1 MTAIRT
7 LPLPS
12 GSFPFSDKGHGGW
25 PKNSAK
31 RKTEIAALQLG
42 LDLGISLID
51 TAEMYGDGAAEE
63 LIGEAIA
70 GRRPE
75 VFLVSKVYPHNAT
88 QQGAIQA
95 CERSLRRLQTDYLDC
110 YLLHW
115 RGSVPLIETIE
126 AFQTLRSAGK
136 IRYGVSN
143 FDATMEDALHC
154 GDEIVTDQVLY
165 NLEHR
170 GIEWDL
176 LPWCQERHSPSWLIR
191 RSAFRHSEK
200 AIAEKSNSE
209 IDCETARRHPGAG
222 CAGSEVVATGR
233 GRHPE
238 ATVFHHVREN
248 RGALE
253 LKLTKQ
259 DFIDLNE
266 PFPPPQGEVPSEMND
281 RRGLNLRFA
290 ILAPKIAIALRPSIG
305 SGWGPRVSERLSEDV
320 SSPSAH
326 SNNFR

>member
-1 MTAIRT
+1 
-7 LPLPS
+7 
-12 GSFPFSDKGHGGW
+12 
-25 PKNSAK
+25 
-31 RKTEIAALQLG
+31 
-42 LDLGISLID
+42 
-51 TAEMYGDGAAEE
+51 MYGDGAAEE

-136 IRYGVSN
+136 ILDYGVSN
-143 FDATMEDALHC
+143 FDVDDMEEAFALPG

-176 LPWCQERHSPSWLIR
+176 LPWCQERDLSIMAYSPIGHSGTEKKQLLKNRTVKLIAKRHGATPAQVALAWLLQR
-191 RSAFRHSEK
+191 
-200 AIAEKSNSE
+200 
-209 IDCETARRHPGAG
+209 D
-222 CAGSEVVATGR
+222 VVAI
-233 GRHPE
+233 PK
-238 ATVFHHVREN
+238 ASSPDHVREN

-266 PFPPPQGEVPSEMND
+266 PFPPPQGEVPLEM
-281 RRGLNLRFA
+281 
-290 ILAPKIAIALRPSIG
+290 K
-305 SGWGPRVSERLSEDV
+305 
-320 SSPSAH
+320 
-326 SNNFR
+326 